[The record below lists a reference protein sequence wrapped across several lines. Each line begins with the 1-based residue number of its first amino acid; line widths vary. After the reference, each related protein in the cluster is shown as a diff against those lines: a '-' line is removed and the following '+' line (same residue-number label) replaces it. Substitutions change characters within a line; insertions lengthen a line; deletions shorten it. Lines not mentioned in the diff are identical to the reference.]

1 MRTGISI
8 GVTAFTAASLLVAAV
23 VAQTPA
29 GRAGGAPTRPP
40 SLVVLLVVDQFR
52 ADYFDMYGKNWTG
65 GLHELATRGAW
76 FTQAA
81 YPYASTKTCAGHAT
95 IGTGTLPMT
104 HGMID
109 NEWYDPIAHRFTT
122 CTEDPASRSLVYGG
136 KTGTEF
142 HSAKWLRV
150 PTLGDE
156 LVRQS
161 AGRARVTAMSLKAR
175 STITLAGHGGP
186 ATTAVWSED
195 TGGVWAT
202 SAAMAKGLSPDV
214 DAYIRAHP
222 VDVNQFMTWTRVAP
236 ESVYQGPDQAPGEP
250 GTGGVFPHLFDEPIR
265 TSRATGALVDS
276 WEQTPFTD
284 GFLGGLAAHLVERQ
298 RLGQQATTDL
308 LAISFSALD
317 VVGHRYGPKSQE
329 VQDTLIRLD
338 KVVGDLLRALD
349 TRVGRD
355 RYVLGFSSD
364 HGVAILPEQTFP
376 APPGRGRGAGAA
388 GGAAPA
394 AAAAAATPVTP
405 AVDPAQAAQ
414 DDTSA
419 AAATTTAAGGA
430 AGAGGR
436 GGGAMGRL
444 NTGTMATSIEAL
456 LDKQYGRGSYVE
468 AFFGGYVYF
477 RPGVLDR
484 IRKDP
489 ALMKAIETSALGIRG
504 VAKVY
509 WSADLMATT
518 PTSDP
523 LLVAMRKSYVP
534 GRSGD
539 FTFLPERNW
548 VPGTGSNHGT
558 PYDYDTR
565 VPVIFYGAGIAPG
578 QYTSTSSPADI
589 VPTIA
594 SMIGIKMART
604 DGQIL
609 TSAIKK

>member
-1 MRTGISI
+1 VRNRLSI
-8 GVTAFTAASLLVAAV
+8 AASMLAAASLLVPAV

-29 GRAGGAPTRPP
+29 GRAGGVPARPP

-52 ADYFDMYGKNWTG
+52 ADYFEMYGKNWTG

-76 FTQAA
+76 FTRAA

-109 NEWYDPIAHRFTT
+109 NEWFDPIAHQFTT
-122 CTEDPASRSLVYGG
+122 CTEDVTSRSLVYGG
-136 KTGTEF
+136 KAGTEF

-161 AGRARVTAMSLKAR
+161 GGRSRVAAMSLKAR

-186 ATTAVWSED
+186 TTTAVWSED

-202 SAAMAKGLSPDV
+202 STAMAKGLSPDV

-222 VDVNQFMTWTRVAP
+222 VDVGQFMTWNRVAP
-236 ESVYQGPDQAPGEP
+236 EPAYQGPDQAPGEP
-250 GTGGVFPHLFDEPIR
+250 ATGGVFPHLFDEPIR
-265 TSRATGALVDS
+265 TSRTTGALVDS

-284 GFLGGLAAHLVERQ
+284 GFLGGLAAHLLEKQ
-298 RLGQQATTDL
+298 RLGQQTGTDL
-308 LAISFSALD
+308 LAVSFSATD

-329 VQDTLIRLD
+329 IQDTLIRLD
-338 KVVGDLLRALD
+338 RVIGDLLRALD
-349 TRVGRD
+349 MRVGRD

-376 APPGRGRGAGAA
+376 AAPGRGRGAGTA

-394 AAAAAATPVTP
+394 AAASTAATVADAP
-405 AVDPAQAAQ
+405 Q
-414 DDTSA
+414 DDA
-419 AAATTTAAGGA
+419 AAATAAAGGA
-430 AGAGGR
+430 AGR
-436 GGGAMGRL
+436 GGGGGVTGRL
-444 NTGTMATSIEAL
+444 NTAMMATAIEAL
-456 LDKQYGRGSYVE
+456 LDKQYGRGNYVE
-468 AFFGGYVYF
+468 AFFSGYVYF
-477 RPGVLDR
+477 RPGVLER

-489 ALMKAIETSALGIRG
+489 ALMKAIEASALGIRG

-518 PTSDP
+518 PTEDP
-523 LLVAMRKSYVP
+523 ILIAMRKSYVP

-539 FTFLPERNW
+539 FTFVPERNW
-548 VPGTGSNHGT
+548 VAGTGSNHGT

-565 VPVIFYGAGIAPG
+565 VPVIFYGGGIAPG
-578 QYTSTSSPADI
+578 QYTTMSSPADI

-594 SMIGIKMART
+594 SMVRIKMPKT

-609 TSAIKK
+609 TEAIKK

>member
-1 MRTGISI
+1 M
-8 GVTAFTAASLLVAAV
+8 
-23 VAQTPA
+23 
-29 GRAGGAPTRPP
+29 
-40 SLVVLLVVDQFR
+40 VDQFR

-76 FTQAA
+76 FTRAA
-81 YPYASTKTCAGHAT
+81 YTYAATKTCAGHAT
-95 IGTGTLPMT
+95 IGTGTVPMT

-109 NEWYDPIAHRFTT
+109 NEWFDPIAHQFTL
-122 CTEDPASRSLVYGG
+122 CTEDPTSRSLVYGG
-136 KTGTEF
+136 KAGTEF

-161 AGRARVTAMSLKAR
+161 GGRARIAAMSLKAR
-175 STITLAGHGGP
+175 SAITLAGHGGP
-186 ATTAVWSED
+186 TTTAVWSED

-202 SAAMAKGLSPDV
+202 SSAMAKALSPDV
-214 DAYIRAHP
+214 DAYIRANP
-222 VDVNQFMTWTRVAP
+222 VDVKQFMTWGRVAP

-250 GTGGVFPHLFDEPIR
+250 ATGGVFPHLFDEPIR
-265 TSRATGALVDS
+265 TSRTTGALIDS

-284 GFLGGLAAHLVERQ
+284 GFLAGLAAHLVEKQ
-298 RLGQQATTDL
+298 RLGQQAGTDL

-338 KVVGDLLRALD
+338 KVVGDLLRVLD

-388 GGAAPA
+388 GGGA
-394 AAAAAATPVTP
+394 AAAACPPGGTRRRTTHQQRARPRRPPEVQVAPVVVV
-405 AVDPAQAAQ
+405 AVA
-414 DDTSA
+414 
-419 AAATTTAAGGA
+419 
-430 AGAGGR
+430 
-436 GGGAMGRL
+436 AMGRL
-444 NTGTMATSIEAL
+444 NTGMMATAIEAL

-468 AFFGGYVYF
+468 AFYGGYVYF
-477 RPGVLDR
+477 RPGVLER
-484 IRKDP
+484 VRKDP

-518 PTSDP
+518 PTDDP
-523 LLVAMRKSYVP
+523 ILVAMRKSYMP

-539 FTFLPERNW
+539 FTFVPERNW
-548 VPGTGSNHGT
+548 VAGTGSNHGT

-578 QYTSTSSPADI
+578 QYTTSSSPADI

-594 SMIGIKMART
+594 SMVRIKMPRT

-609 TSAIKK
+609 TEAIKK